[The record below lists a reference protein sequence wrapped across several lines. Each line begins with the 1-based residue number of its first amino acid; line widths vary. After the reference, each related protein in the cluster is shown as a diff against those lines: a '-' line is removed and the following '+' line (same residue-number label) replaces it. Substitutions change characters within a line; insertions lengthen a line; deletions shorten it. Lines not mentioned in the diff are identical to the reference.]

1 MDRRQFLVDLL
12 LRVSKSEKK
21 KAFNVVDDAS
31 KGLFLALQL
40 IKDNEGL
47 TAGELAKK
55 FKVSTARV
63 AVVLRTLEE
72 KGYIIK
78 QVDKKDKRKVII
90 KISPLG
96 LEKHQENQIKV
107 LDKIVMLFDNF
118 TDEELITFT
127 ELLVK
132 IKPIK

>member
-1 MDRRQFLVDLL
+1 MDRKQFFIDLL
-12 LRVSKSEKK
+12 LKVSKSDKK
-21 KAFNVVDDAS
+21 QAIDVVDDAS

-63 AVVLRTLEE
+63 AVVLRNLEE

-78 QVDKKDKRKVII
+78 QVDKSDKRKVII
-90 KISPLG
+90 KISELG
-96 LEKHQENQIKV
+96 LEKHRESSLKV
-107 LDKIVMLFDNF
+107 LDKVLQLFENF
-118 TDEELITFT
+118 TDEELVTFAN
-127 ELLVK
+127 LLTK
-132 IKPIK
+132 IKPVE

>member
-1 MDRRQFLVDLL
+1 MDRKQFFIDLL
-12 LRVSKSEKK
+12 LKVSKSEKK
-21 KAFNVVDDAS
+21 QAIDVVDDAS

-63 AVVLRTLEE
+63 AVVLRNLEE

-78 QVDKKDKRKVII
+78 QVDKSDKRKVII
-90 KISPLG
+90 KISELG
-96 LEKHQENQIKV
+96 LEKHRESSLKV
-107 LDKIVMLFDNF
+107 LDKVLQLFENF
-118 TDEELITFT
+118 TDEELVTFVN
-127 ELLVK
+127 LLTK
-132 IKPIK
+132 IKPIR